1 MSGPAPSSSID
12 VIVFAASLRTES
24 LNRKLAYPCI
34 KQARAEFLSEPHV
47 AGADRVDIG

>member
-12 VIVFAASLRTES
+12 VIVFAASLRTDS

-34 KQARAEFLSEPHV
+34 KRARAEFLSEPHV
-47 AGADRVDIG
+47 AGTDRVDIG